1 MTRSSVVPMANDTS
15 DVRTRMGSRH
25 YAVERPVG
33 DCGSPCHSSSG
44 RGPQIGPPSC
54 VGEGSDGE
62 RTHRCHRRCGS
73 RGQVGSGPRSGGT
86 QLWTTPW
93 MTTCT
98 TEGCCGW
105 RCVVT
110 SGPSSCT
117 RRAQRRPHPVVGR
130 SGGLGPPP
138 GVRREW
144 PAPRHRARRARVWT
158 SGGRGVDEARR
169 TPTFR
174 VLPGMHKVV
183 HTLGTCGRREGV
195 PRDHARISGGTQ
207 LGISLWTTS
216 DARVSVNICWGIDR
230 PIVIDRQPAC
240 CLIRFVSSVTWL

>member
-33 DCGSPCHSSSG
+33 DCGSSCHSSSG

-54 VGEGSDGE
+54 VGEGSDGG

-86 QLWTTPW
+86 QLWTRPW

-98 TEGCCGW
+98 TEGWCGW
-105 RCVVT
+105 RRVVT
-110 SGPSSCT
+110 KACSSCT

-130 SGGLGPPP
+130 SGGLGHLQASEGGAQPL
-138 GVRREW
+138 GS
-144 PAPRHRARRARVWT
+144 ARAGSGCGRSGDVVWT
-158 SGGRGVDEARR
+158 RPRR

-183 HTLGTCGRREGV
+183 HTLGTCGRREVV
-195 PRDHARISGGTQ
+195 PRDHARISGGAQ
-207 LGISLWTTS
+207 LGRSLWTTS
-216 DARVSVNICWGIDR
+216 DARVSVNIRWGIDR
-230 PIVIDRQPAC
+230 SIVIDRQPAC